1 MIPRPQQLPWNDGEP
16 EPMEND
22 RLKDE
27 KPSEATDDKATK
39 PITEDRARRFTWEP
53 GDLVL
58 VKKGE
63 ETKAKP
69 KPTAK

>member
-1 MIPRPQQLPWNDGEP
+1 
-16 EPMEND
+16 MERG

-27 KPSEATDDKATK
+27 RPAEATQPTRMAQ
-39 PITEDRARRFTWEP
+39 DRARRFTWEP
-53 GDLVL
+53 GDLVP

-63 ETKAKP
+63 ETKARP